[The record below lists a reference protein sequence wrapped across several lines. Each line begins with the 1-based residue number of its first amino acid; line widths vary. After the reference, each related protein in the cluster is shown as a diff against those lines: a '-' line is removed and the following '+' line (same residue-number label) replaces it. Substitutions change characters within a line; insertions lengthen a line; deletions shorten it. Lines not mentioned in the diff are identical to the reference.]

1 MFKNR
6 KDAGLQLASKIKK
19 CTVGKRDQKQ
29 MMVVALPR
37 GGVPVAR
44 EIAEKLQTDLTIL
57 VAKKIA
63 APFQKELALGAVTSS
78 GVTVLNEEL
87 RVSVD
92 GIDRYVA
99 IERKPVMDAAVEL
112 EKRWRSEAG
121 IADRNNIKNKA
132 VVLVDDGVATGM
144 TTLAALRCLA
154 ASGARELILATPV
167 IAKSAWKL
175 LHPECTEIISLKNPK
190 DFNAV
195 SDFYE
200 DFHQVEDDEMICCLK
215 DLHSFAL
222 DKVESA

>member
-6 KDAGLQLASKIKK
+6 KVAGVQLASKL
-19 CTVGKRDQKQ
+19 KRIVDEKRERGPL
-29 MMVVALPR
+29 MVVALPR

-44 EIAEKLQTDLTIL
+44 EIAEALDADLTIL

-63 APFQKELALGAVTSS
+63 APFQSELALGAVTAS
-78 GVTVLNEEL
+78 GVTVMNEEL
-87 RVSVD
+87 RYAVD

-99 IERKPVMDAAVEL
+99 IERRPVLEAALEL

-121 IADRNNIKNKA
+121 IADRYNIKNKS

-144 TTLAALRCLA
+144 TTLAALRCLG

-167 IAKSAWKL
+167 IAKRALNL
-175 LHPECTEIISLKNPK
+175 LKPECVEIVALKTPK

-200 DFHQVEDDEMICCLK
+200 DFHQVEEDEMICCLK
-215 DLHSFAL
+215 EFRRLAL
-222 DKVESA
+222 DKVETG

>member
-6 KDAGLQLASKIKK
+6 KDAGLQLASKIMKSAI
-19 CTVGKRDQKQ
+19 GKRDLNQI
-29 MMVVALPR
+29 MVVALPR
-37 GGVPVAR
+37 GGVPVAT
-44 EIAEKLQTDLTIL
+44 EIAEKFETDLTIL
-57 VAKKIA
+57 VSKKIA

-99 IERKPVMDAAVEL
+99 IERRPVMESAIEL

-121 IADRNNIKNKA
+121 IADRCNIKNK
-132 VVLVDDGVATGM
+132 VVILVDDGVATGM
-144 TTLAALRCLA
+144 TTLAALRCLGA
-154 ASGARELILATPV
+154 YGARELILATPV
-167 IAKSAWKL
+167 IAKSAWNL
-175 LHPECTEIISLKNPK
+175 LQPECAEIISLKNPG

-200 DFHQVEDDEMICCLK
+200 DFHQVEDDEMIGCLK
-215 DLHSFAL
+215 EFRSFAL